1 MNTMMKRTVV
11 MTGVALVGMAL
22 KIFAGELTVD
32 GNLVVRTNLLVNG
45 QLSSSSF
52 VITNLAVSGDASFQQ
67 ATIQHL
73 PPQGDL
79 GMGPYTNG
87 VK

>member
-1 MNTMMKRTVV
+1 MKRVV
-11 MTGVALVGMAL
+11 VGVGVIWAVVVL
-22 KIFAGELTVD
+22 KIPAGELTVD
-32 GNLVVRTNLLVNG
+32 GSLVVRTNLLVNG
-45 QLSSSSF
+45 QLRSSSF
-52 VITNLAVSGDASFQQ
+52 VITNLAVSGEASFQH